1 MGILSGIYKRRFDRA
16 DNANRRHP
24 LLRPIPD
31 ARLND
36 VASKIYFYIKHI
48 IEYAKA
54 EVRLP
59 IKLSIE
65 LDNKIAPA
73 GKEGAKKALAN
84 ELKEYLIDANGRGI
98 DAARIQEKFATYKV
112 DWNKKNI
119 EAVMFLDDYTIKLS
133 DYLSAQAE
141 FELRSTIQDGL
152 LQGEGAAGINRMI
165 NDQVL
170 DTYKGRSMAIARTE
184 GMRAL
189 NGGRMGAFRDMGFD
203 EVFWIASD
211 LACDE
216 CKDLDNHIYAIDEL
230 PPQPFHVN
238 CRCTTGAITEFT
250 PRKGNKVDYDFETL
264 PEGFE
269 W

>member
-1 MGILSGIYKRRFDRA
+1 
-16 DNANRRHP
+16 
-24 LLRPIPD
+24 
-31 ARLND
+31 
-36 VASKIYFYIKHI
+36 
-48 IEYAKA
+48 
-54 EVRLP
+54 
-59 IKLSIE
+59 
-65 LDNKIAPA
+65 
-73 GKEGAKKALAN
+73 
-84 ELKEYLIDANGRGI
+84 
-98 DAARIQEKFATYKV
+98 
-112 DWNKKNI
+112 
-119 EAVMFLDDYTIKLS
+119 
-133 DYLSAQAE
+133 
-141 FELRSTIQDGL
+141 
-152 LQGEGAAGINRMI
+152 
-165 NDQVL
+165 
-170 DTYKGRSMAIARTE
+170 MAIARTE